1 MNARGPERRRERDLG
16 RELVQQPRVLQPRPG
31 TRMQRQDDLPGDRAQ
46 QRDEHPEPRRVVD
59 VAGAVRGRDDVLTG
73 LDARL
78 AQRRE
83 VLARPRLD
91 EVRDVDHDVPHEAH
105 GAGDALAAQVL
116 HRGVARREQ
125 QIAEMVGEDAVE
137 LLRHPA
143 VEGPHPRLDV
153 RDRDPRLRRR
163 EAAGER
169 RVRVAVD
176 EHRVRALLGEQGPE
190 RGEHP
195 RGLLRVRPRP
205 EAELALGA
213 RNPQLVDE
221 HRGQLVVVVL
231 AGVHEDLV
239 VLGAQRPADGGR
251 LDELRPVAD
260 DGDDPQAVVA
270 SAAEM
275 CSITRSLA

>member
-1 MNARGPERRRERDLG
+1 MNARGPSGGVSDDLG
-16 RELVQQPRVLQPRPG
+16 RELVQQSRVLQPRTG
-31 TRMQRQDDLPGDRAQ
+31 ARMQRQDDLPGDRAQ

-105 GAGDALAAQVL
+105 GAGDALAPQVL
-116 HRGVARREQ
+116 HRRVARGEQ
-125 QIAEMVGEDAVE
+125 QIAQVVGEDAVE

-153 RDRDPRLRRR
+153 GDRDPRLRRR

-176 EHRVRALLGEQGPE
+176 EHRVRALLGEQRSE
-190 RGEHP
+190 CGEHP
-195 RGLLRVRPRP
+195 RGLLRVRPVPRP
-205 EAELALGA
+205 SSRSG
-213 RNPQLVDE
+213 RGIPSSSTNTVD
-221 HRGQLVVVVL
+221 
-231 AGVHEDLV
+231 
-239 VLGAQRPADGGR
+239 
-251 LDELRPVAD
+251 
-260 DGDDPQAVVA
+260 
-270 SAAEM
+270 S
-275 CSITRSLA
+275 SSS